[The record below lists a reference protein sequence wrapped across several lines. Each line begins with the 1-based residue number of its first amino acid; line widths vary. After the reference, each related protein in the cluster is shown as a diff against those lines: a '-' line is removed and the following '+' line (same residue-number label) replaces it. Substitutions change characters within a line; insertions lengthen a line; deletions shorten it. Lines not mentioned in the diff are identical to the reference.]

1 MGEPNMLKPTFIPK
15 FRINELK
22 KNTRKT
28 YKNLSLKEV
37 KMIYLQKVLVLS
49 TTKETWG
56 TKVQCL
62 EIIMQIREKHS
73 AAKLYKLMKLSAN
86 SAT

>member
-1 MGEPNMLKPTFIPK
+1 MGESNMLKPNFISK
-15 FRINELK
+15 FRINEK

-56 TKVQCL
+56 TKVQFL